1 MDIGQD
7 EAQLVLQ
14 HKKDQFR
21 VEIRKKKTDSLI
33 QQKRLKLF
41 NKNLTNLDSFSDA
54 DNSKSDQNTTQ
65 DPQNNILSQ
74 QQIQQQQVSTLDV
87 QVIRDI
93 ESRLLQCQK
102 DNNIEQMRSIL
113 IQLVKIVGTYP
124 SPINQMFMTSLP
136 KFVIS
141 IVNKHGPVNDPK
153 CKNYAAH
160 ILANLTA
167 GTPMQLQELFQLD
180 LIHILIEQI
189 QSKDVELADHVI
201 WAFNN
206 VLIDN
211 HQPENLVRIFQE
223 RPLIIEDLCYYFTTS
238 CNNPNIQFQ
247 LISSVILSIYCLSRI
262 HKTTQSYYNQLRI
275 AIPYLAK
282 LLDVHHPKEPNTV
295 INSMSSLPNKN
306 KSMILSNNS
315 NQNQMNSENCKPTN
329 LQSTNSNIQKSD
341 QQVKQKFL
349 CSVDLKMCALII
361 TDLSEG
367 DPRVISDMLKIQVD
381 RIMLRYLEQ
390 GIDVNEHFLTFV
402 IRTLANMSSGNE
414 FQTDQLLQKDIYS
427 YLNRFL
433 EHPKEQIRKDVCWL
447 ISNLSAGNASQIDV
461 FLNKNML
468 QTLIQRLNVEQS
480 IHVKKEI
487 LFALSNATAQ
497 ATKEQINKMVSNGLL
512 RVFSD
517 NLDPQYETELLIE
530 ILEGIENV
538 MMLGR
543 SDDLNNNQNA
553 YSHEFEGSGC
563 QRKIQYLYYQK
574 SDQTVVEISDRILRS
589 YGTN

>member
-21 VEIRKKKTDSLI
+21 VEIRKKKTDNLI

-41 NKNLTNLDSFSDA
+41 NRNLSNQDNSA
-54 DNSKSDQNTTQ
+54 DNDSSNKSDQNANQ
-65 DPQNNILSQ
+65 DPQSGVLNQ
-74 QQIQQQQVSTLDV
+74 QQKVSTLDV

-93 ESRLLQCQK
+93 EDRLLQSQK

-113 IQLVKIVGTYP
+113 MQLVKIVGTYP
-124 SPINQMFMTSLP
+124 SPINQMFMTGLP
-136 KFVIS
+136 KFIIQ
-141 IVNKHGPVNDPK
+141 IVNKHGPVNDSK
-153 CKNYAAH
+153 CRIHAAH
-160 ILANLTA
+160 ILANLTS

-189 QSKDVELADHVI
+189 QSKDIELADHVI

-211 HQPENLVRIFQE
+211 HQPENLARIFQE

-238 CNNPNIQFQ
+238 CNNPNIQYQ

-262 HKTTQSYYNQLRI
+262 HKSTQQYYNQLRI
-275 AIPYLAK
+275 AVPYLAK
-282 LLDVHHPKEPNTV
+282 LLDVHHPKEPNTL
-295 INSMSSLPNKN
+295 INNTPSLSNKN
-306 KSMILSNNS
+306 KQMIFNSNNS
-315 NQNQMNSENCKPTN
+315 QNQMNSENF
-329 LQSTNSNIQKSD
+329 STNNISSMNNNSQASE

-349 CSVDLKMCALII
+349 SSGDLKMCALII

-367 DPRVISDMLKIQVD
+367 DPRVISDMLRIQVD

-433 EHPKEQIRKDVCWL
+433 EHPKESIRKDVCWL
-447 ISNLSAGNASQIDV
+447 ISNLSAGNPSQIDV

-468 QTLIQRLNVEQS
+468 QTLIQRLNTEQS
-480 IHVKKEI
+480 INVKKEI

-497 ATKEQINKMVSNGLL
+497 ATKEQISKMVSNGLL

-517 NLDPQYETELLIE
+517 NLDTQYQTELLIE

-538 MMLGR
+538 MILGR
-543 SDDLNNNQNA
+543 SDDINNNQNA
-553 YSHEFEGSGC
+553 YTHEFEGSGC

-574 SDQTVVEISDRILRS
+574 SNQTIVEISDRILRA

>member
-21 VEIRKKKTDSLI
+21 VEIRKKKTDNLI

-41 NKNLTNLDSFSDA
+41 NKNLTNQ
-54 DNSKSDQNTTQ
+54 DNSNDESSNKSDQNVNQDTQ
-65 DPQNNILSQ
+65 SSILNQ
-74 QQIQQQQVSTLDV
+74 HQKVSTLDV

-93 ESRLLQCQK
+93 EDSLLQSQK
-102 DNNIEQMRSIL
+102 DNNIDQMRSIL
-113 IQLVKIVGTYP
+113 MQLVKIVGTYP

-141 IVNKHGPVNDPK
+141 IVNKHGPVNDSK
-153 CKNYAAH
+153 CRIHAAH
-160 ILANLTA
+160 ILANLTS
-167 GTPMQLQELFQLD
+167 GTPIQLQELFQLD

-189 QSKDVELADHVI
+189 QSKEVELADHVI

-238 CNNPNIQFQ
+238 CNNPNIQYQ

-262 HKTTQSYYNQLRI
+262 HKSTQSYYNQLRI
-275 AIPYLAK
+275 AVPYLAK
-282 LLDVHHPKEPNTV
+282 LLDVHHPKEPNTS
-295 INSMSSLPNKN
+295 INSNSSLSNKN
-306 KSMILSNNS
+306 KQMIFNNNNN
-315 NQNQMNSENCKPTN
+315 NQNQMNSENF
-329 LQSTNSNIQKSD
+329 STNNLKSMNNNS
-341 QQVKQKFL
+341 QIGESQVKLKFL
-349 CSVDLKMCALII
+349 SSGDLKMCALII

-367 DPRVISDMLKIQVD
+367 DPRVISDMLRIQVD

-390 GIDVNEHFLTFV
+390 GIDVSEHFLTFV

-433 EHPKEQIRKDVCWL
+433 EHPKESIRKDVCWL
-447 ISNLSAGNASQIDV
+447 ISNLSAGNPSQIEV

-468 QTLIQRLNVEQS
+468 QTLIQRLNTEQS
-480 IHVKKEI
+480 INVKKEI
-487 LFALSNATAQ
+487 LFALSNSTAQ
-497 ATKEQINKMVSNGLL
+497 ATKEQISKMVSNGLL

-517 NLDPQYETELLIE
+517 NLDTQYQTELLIE

-538 MMLGR
+538 MLLGS
-543 SDDLNNNQNA
+543 SDDINNNQNA

-563 QRKIQYLYYQK
+563 QRKIQCLYYQK
-574 SDQTVVEISDRILRS
+574 SDQAIVEISDRILRA